1 VEFAINAALGYASP
15 ITFSTHASLLSARLV
30 ESTLKRYAKKKRKK
44 ERKKRKKNQRRLLS
58 SSPHRFHTA
67 REYPPLEPIETHS
80 VHRSASAY
88 CAEGMSVRD
97 VISHLRASET

>member
-30 ESTLKRYAKKKRKK
+30 ESTLKRYAKKKK
-44 ERKKRKKNQRRLLS
+44 ERKKEKKENQRRLLS